1 MKTELVIPLFELHE
15 KPLLRFAYFMTKDQE
30 MAKDFVQ
37 ETFIKLMKQ
46 PEMPESV
53 SAWLYRVCRNLIID
67 HMRRSKKV
75 IYHEDFSELAKGVEV
90 KDSISE
96 SEDLKGL
103 QKALS
108 NLSDVE
114 KEIVVL
120 KFYESKSYKEISLI
134 TGKSVSNV
142 GFILHQAMKKLKELM
157 QGSENNISEI
167 QI

>member
-1 MKTELVIPLFELHE
+1 MTNDQVISLFELHE

-75 IYHEDFSELAKGVEV
+75 VFHEDFAELSKGVDV
-90 KDSISE
+90 KDSIAQSE
-96 SEDLKGL
+96 ELKGL

-108 NLSDVE
+108 KLSDVE
-114 KEIVVL
+114 TEIVVL

-142 GFILHQAMKKLKELM
+142 GFILHQAMKKLKELIIS
-157 QGSENNISEI
+157 SENNMTEI
-167 QI
+167 KV

>member
-1 MKTELVIPLFELHE
+1 MKPEDVVPLFELHE
-15 KPLLRFAYFMTKDQE
+15 KPLLRFAFFMTKDHE

-37 ETFIKLMKQ
+37 DTFIKLINQ

-67 HMRRSKKV
+67 HMRRGKKV
-75 IYHEDFSELAKGVEV
+75 IYHEDYFELSKGVEM
-90 KDSISE
+90 
-96 SEDLKGL
+96 EDAIAQNENLKVL
-103 QKALS
+103 QKAIS
-108 NLSDVE
+108 GLSDVE

-142 GFILHQAMKKLKELM
+142 GFILHQAIKKLKELM
-157 QGSENNISEI
+157 LISDKNVPEI
-167 QI
+167 QV